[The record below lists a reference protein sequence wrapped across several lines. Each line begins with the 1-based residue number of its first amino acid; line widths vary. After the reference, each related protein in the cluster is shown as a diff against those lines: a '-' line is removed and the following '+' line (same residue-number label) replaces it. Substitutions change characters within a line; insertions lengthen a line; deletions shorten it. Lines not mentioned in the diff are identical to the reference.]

1 MGLVALWDMASSQT
15 RDWTH
20 VPCVGRQILIHWTS
34 REVRNKLF
42 DGHKIPRTFFPIPQC
57 SISLLFPDLS
67 WNTVFI
73 FHRFYIYEVGSSPS
87 LFVTLKTTLA
97 ALSDHWW
104 TWAECQKN
112 WLAPLC
118 TFPAEVQ
125 PDNALPSCFMSHT
138 KSMKRS
144 VPFMGNWMA
153 CFLYF
158 RAFCW

>member
-1 MGLVALWDMASSQT
+1 MWNLPRSGTEPMSPALAGEFLFTGPPEKSATNYLMATKFQELS
-15 RDWTH
+15 
-20 VPCVGRQILIHWTS
+20 
-34 REVRNKLF
+34 
-42 DGHKIPRTFFPIPQC
+42 FPIPQC

-67 WNTVFI
+67 WKTVFI
-73 FHRFYIYEVGSSPS
+73 FHRFYIHEVGSSPG
-87 LFVTLKTTLA
+87 LFVTLKATLA

-104 TWAECQKN
+104 IWAECQKN

-144 VPFMGNWMA
+144 VLSMGNWMA
-153 CFLYF
+153 CF